1 MSDGILG
8 RKVGMTRLFSEDGKS
23 IPVTVVEA
31 GPCPIVQIKTQ
42 DKDGYNAVQI
52 GFGQRRANTG
62 TKRKNIINTPERGHL
77 AKSNVIKEVEADERH
92 PRRWYGPRFLRE
104 MRTDNRKTNPSA
116 LEANIEDLTL
126 GEAVDVSI
134 FSEGDLVDVTGTSKG
149 RGFTGV
155 VKRWGFKGGKK
166 SHGGEKDLR
175 RIGSIGTGASSPSR
189 VFKGKRMPGHHG
201 GNRVTVQNLKVLKSD
216 PERNLLV
223 LSGTIPGPSNGLLI
237 IRKAVKK

>member
-8 RKVGMTRLFSEDGKS
+8 KKVGVTRVFGEDGES

-31 GPCPIVQIKTQ
+31 GPCPIIQIKTQ
-42 DKDGYNAVQI
+42 DKDGYNAVQL

-62 TKRKNIINTPERGHL
+62 TKRKNIINNPQRGHL

-92 PRRWYGPRFLRE
+92 PRRWYGPQLLKE
-104 MRTDNRKTNPSA
+104 IRTDNRKTKSSVS
-116 LEANIEDLTL
+116 EANIETLTL
-126 GEAVDVSI
+126 GETIDVSI

-166 SHGGEKDLR
+166 SHGGEQDLR
-175 RIGSIGTGASSPSR
+175 RIGSIGQSASPSR
-189 VFKGKRMPGHHG
+189 VFKGKRMPGRYG
-201 GNRVTVQNLKVLKSD
+201 GKRMTVQTLEVVKSD
-216 PERNLLV
+216 QERNLLV
-223 LSGTIPGPSNGLLI
+223 LRGTVPGPPNGLLI